1 MRLTLLVLAVA
12 AAGAGCVGVPQT
24 TISGTLGGTPF
35 SLSSPKDSTLVGLR
49 LESSTNGVMQLRIER
64 LEVRMNPDVVSM
76 TGRAQVDLVNAV
88 AAGVAEAA
96 KLSRLQSITPQNVT
110 GAIPPHRQLTPH
122 PARRP
127 QNFPLTPRPKS
138 PRLKKFS
145 R

>member
-35 SLSSPKDSTLVGLR
+35 SLSSLKDSTLVGLR
-49 LESSTNGVMQLRIER
+49 LESNTNGVMQLRIER

-96 KLSRLQSITPQNVT
+96 GRTAGQAAAAAVKP
-110 GAIPPHRQLTPH
+110 
-122 PARRP
+122 
-127 QNFPLTPRPKS
+127 
-138 PRLKKFS
+138 
-145 R
+145 

>member
-35 SLSSPKDSTLVGLR
+35 AISSPKDSSLQGLD
-49 LESSTNGVMQLRIER
+49 LSSDPSGQMHLRIEK

-76 TGRAQVDLVNAV
+76 TGKAQVDLVNAV

-96 KLSRLQSITPQNVT
+96 GRTAGQAAAAAVKP
-110 GAIPPHRQLTPH
+110 
-122 PARRP
+122 
-127 QNFPLTPRPKS
+127 
-138 PRLKKFS
+138 
-145 R
+145 